1 MHIITKKV
9 LTMLNDPLKLS
20 REGLSALTDQEFA
33 EERRKA
39 LDAWN
44 AKKKSGGEAGH
55 EEMLYKAYEA
65 ERRRR
70 TIRPI

>member
-1 MHIITKKV
+1 
-9 LTMLNDPLKLS
+9 MLNDPLKLS
-20 REGLSALTDQEFA
+20 KEGLSALTDSEFNDQRKKMLTTLA
-33 EERRKA
+33 EKKRKGE
-39 LDAWN
+39 DA
-44 AKKKSGGEAGH
+44 GQ

>member
-1 MHIITKKV
+1 
-9 LTMLNDPLKLS
+9 MLNDPLKLS
-20 REGLSALTDQEFA
+20 REGLSALTDSEFA
-33 EERRKA
+33 DQRKKA

-44 AKKKSGGEAGH
+44 TKKRSGADAGH

-70 TIRPI
+70 TIRRI